1 MAGFQHTHD
10 TRPAQPQR
18 TRVPEPARPA
28 PAPFQL
34 DTASVIDLQRVIG
47 NQAVQ
52 RLMADAGIQAKMTVG
67 AADDA
72 YEREADAVANQVIS
86 ASAQAPVQRAALGEE
101 EEEPLQMMRIQR
113 AGPEEEELQMRRDS
127 IQRQASPEEEEL
139 QMSRASIQRAGGD
152 LSGSFDVESG
162 IEQQIQ
168 KSQGSGQALP
178 DTATSQFAQTM
189 GHDFSGVNIH
199 TDSSADTLNR
209 SLGARAF
216 TTGSDI
222 YFRSGEYN
230 PGSSD
235 GQRLLAHEL
244 THVVQQTGGS
254 PVQTRRKKDDD
265 CADCG

>member
-113 AGPEEEELQMRRDS
+113 AGPEEEELQMSRD
-127 IQRQASPEEEEL
+127 
-139 QMSRASIQRAGGD
+139 SIQRAGGD